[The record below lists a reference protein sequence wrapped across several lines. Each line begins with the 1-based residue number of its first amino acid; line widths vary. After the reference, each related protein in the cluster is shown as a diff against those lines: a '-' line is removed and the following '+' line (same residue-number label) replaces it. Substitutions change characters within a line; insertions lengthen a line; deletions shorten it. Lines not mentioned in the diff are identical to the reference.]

1 MVADFESIRI
11 LDNYYQTSSFFP
23 MPVVLISTV
32 SESGQ
37 TNLGPYSLCFPF
49 VIADQGKFSMMLA
62 SRSDSNTALNIKRT
76 GLCAINFIPDEK
88 KLLEGCMTLGY
99 PGETTEEKM
108 MNSIFTLAP
117 SMRENGHPSVRY
129 PEIVEE
135 AVQVF
140 ECTWDRNYDHKLC
153 EEGDNFVLRVDNILL
168 KKKYKDAIVRGMDAK
183 SFPGL
188 PIDYGFRDNMFFWF
202 MKSSKPYSMKMAE
215 GKGTTWNT
223 VWYAAKRYD
232 PSVEWT
238 EDACAKLVR
247 VPRIFLKRAIAGCVE
262 AAKEE
267 GIQLI
272 TPEFLD
278 KIQDKRRNEKGE

>member
-1 MVADFESIRI
+1 
-11 LDNYYQTSSFFP
+11 
-23 MPVVLISTV
+23 
-32 SESGQ
+32 
-37 TNLGPYSLCFPF
+37 
-49 VIADQGKFSMMLA
+49 MLA
-62 SRSDSNTALNIKRT
+62 SRSDSNTAKNIKRT
-76 GLCAINFIPDEK
+76 GVCAINFIPDEK
-88 KLLEGCMTLGY
+88 KLLEGCVALGY
-99 PGETTEEKM
+99 PGEATEEKM
-108 MNSIFTLAP
+108 KNSIFSLTP
-117 SMRENGHPSVRY
+117 SMREEKSPGVQY

-140 ECTWDRNYDHKLC
+140 ECTWDKSYDHKLC

-168 KKKYKDAIVRGMDAK
+168 KKKYKDAIVRGLDAK

-267 GIQLI
+267 EIQLI